1 MRTSKI
7 VSITLPPTML
17 KQADKLARKENRTK
31 SELVREA
38 LRRYIVQQE
47 YQELQR
53 QGRERARRLGLK
65 QSDVN
70 RLIHEYR
77 AEQATG
83 KATKPS

>member
-7 VSITLPPTML
+7 VSITLPPAMV

-47 YQELQR
+47 FKELQR
-53 QGRERARRLGLK
+53 YGVDQAKRQGLK
-65 QSDVN
+65 PSDVN

-77 AEQATG
+77 AEQASG
-83 KATKPS
+83 KSAKRS